1 MQFRDL
7 WSPSNSEPCSES
19 YLKWS
24 MSAILTLNSNVKG
37 FGFIFCSVK
46 VNSPRSNI
54 YLHKA
59 IFDYLIVKNNKKLL
73 KN

>member
-1 MQFRDL
+1 
-7 WSPSNSEPCSES
+7 
-19 YLKWS
+19 

-37 FGFIFCSVK
+37 FGFIFCYVK
-46 VNSPRSNI
+46 VNSPRSNV
-54 YLHKA
+54 YLHEA